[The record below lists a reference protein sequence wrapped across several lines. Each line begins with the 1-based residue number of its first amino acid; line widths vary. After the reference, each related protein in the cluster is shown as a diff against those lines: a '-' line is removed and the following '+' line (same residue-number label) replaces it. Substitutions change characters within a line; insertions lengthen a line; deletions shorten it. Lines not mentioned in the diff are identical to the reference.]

1 MGSAHLRQVSRIPT
15 TWLDRGNASDQR
27 SRGLQR
33 ANNQCLMLS
42 VLQCFMHQPQ
52 LLWWLEMH
60 NQTVR
65 HGRLSTIK
73 NACNTDEMP
82 YCVACALIDLMNEY
96 WANTNST
103 QPIPNP
109 GPVLDRIEDIALIRN
124 AAELNGNDRTH
135 QGRGEKTT
143 HRTK

>member
-1 MGSAHLRQVSRIPT
+1 
-15 TWLDRGNASDQR
+15 
-27 SRGLQR
+27 
-33 ANNQCLMLS
+33 
-42 VLQCFMHQPQ
+42 
-52 LLWWLEMH
+52 MH

-109 GPVLDRIEDIALIRN
+109 GPVLDRIEDIALMCN

-135 QGRGEKTT
+135 KAEGRRPRIAQSDANDFYHKLLQQLELSSA
-143 HRTK
+143 